1 MNRILGPGRWASRRL
16 TPHRAVLLAL
26 LLLAAAAFVVSALD
40 ADFGYEPSDLLT
52 WIVVAVVVSGA
63 VTYLCAFIIRV
74 PPNSD
79 SWLITGL
86 ILFFVLPGGSA
97 ETAVATVAL
106 GSAAAAVSK
115 YVLVWRRRLI
125 INPAVAGAI
134 TCYAVAY
141 AGADDVSYPFW
152 WVAAKPLLIPMIVIG
167 AVLVTVLREW
177 PLIVGY
183 FVGALGAIGYVQ
195 LDQGGQDLELWL
207 TSSPMIFLAAI
218 MLPEPL
224 TSPATRVAR
233 VVYGV
238 LVGAVLHCQQLVEIT
253 DSYTLEFTPEIALGI
268 GCVFAFVVRLATRSA
283 RRVPLTDI
291 RVDPLAE
298 NIFGVQGSVSSGAPP
313 SYAPGQWASVSVP
326 RWNRPLWQSSRR
338 VFSFVSAS
346 RTAPV
351 EFGFTVAGPPSP
363 FKQDLID
370 GTASRAFI
378 DNRGGG
384 FVLRGRLLARS
395 PVVLV
400 AGGIGITPF
409 VSMLRARLDSGVDLS
424 NLTVVHIVRSD
435 ARRVYTDVL
444 DAAAAAGARV
454 EVVVSADGGVPKGL
468 LSAGAHYFV
477 SGAPTFVSDTS
488 SSIRRLDPSTRLR
501 PWRIHTDT
509 FVGY

>member
-313 SYAPGQWASVSVP
+313 SYAPASGPVSAYRDGTGRCGRVRVGCSRSCRHPEP
-326 RWNRPLWQSSRR
+326 RPSSSASPWPDRRRLSSRTSSTELPREPSSTIAVADSCYAIGCSHGRPLFWSPAESGSRR
-338 VFSFVSAS
+338 LSPCFGPALIRVLIS
-346 RTAPV
+346 R
-351 EFGFTVAGPPSP
+351 
-363 FKQDLID
+363 I
-370 GTASRAFI
+370 
-378 DNRGGG
+378 
-384 FVLRGRLLARS
+384 
-395 PVVLV
+395 
-400 AGGIGITPF
+400 
-409 VSMLRARLDSGVDLS
+409 
-424 NLTVVHIVRSD
+424 
-435 ARRVYTDVL
+435 
-444 DAAAAAGARV
+444 
-454 EVVVSADGGVPKGL
+454 
-468 LSAGAHYFV
+468 
-477 SGAPTFVSDTS
+477 
-488 SSIRRLDPSTRLR
+488 
-501 PWRIHTDT
+501 
-509 FVGY
+509 